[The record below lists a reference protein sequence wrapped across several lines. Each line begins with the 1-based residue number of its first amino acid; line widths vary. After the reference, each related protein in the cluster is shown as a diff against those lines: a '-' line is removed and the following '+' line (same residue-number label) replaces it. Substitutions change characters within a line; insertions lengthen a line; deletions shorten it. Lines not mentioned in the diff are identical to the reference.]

1 MTTTIRLLFDNPW
14 TLLLIRVVN
23 GGIFFLF
30 GLGKAVQP
38 HQQFY
43 EVMKVYDLLPAQ
55 FIPVVGSVLI
65 YADLIIGVLLIV
77 GLFTRFSA
85 WAVAGMLVFYM
96 LVIFQA
102 VLRGIPLENCGCSG
116 GYIELG
122 TTPPEVLARDA
133 IMLAS
138 MAWFLAARAKSALQF
153 DSLFA
158 SSAESVHNTE
168 AFSDDY
174 EETAEDQ
181 EE

>member
-1 MTTTIRLLFDNPW
+1 MTQTIRSLFDNSW
-14 TLLLIRVVN
+14 TLLVIRVVN

-43 EVMKVYDLLPAQ
+43 EVMKVYDLLPVQ
-55 FIPVVGSVLI
+55 FIPVVGSALI
-65 YADLIIGVLLIV
+65 YADVIIGVLLIV

-96 LVIFQA
+96 VVILQA
-102 VLRGIPLENCGCSG
+102 VLRGIPLENCGCAG

-122 TTPPEVLARDA
+122 TTPPQVLARDA

-138 MAWFLAARAKSALQF
+138 MAWFLAARARSALQL
-153 DSLFA
+153 DALFA
-158 SSAESVHNTE
+158 SSAESGHYDE
-168 AFSDDY
+168 ALSEDTD
-174 EETAEDQ
+174 EEQ

>member
-1 MTTTIRLLFDNPW
+1 MTVAFRTLLDNPW
-14 TLLLIRVVN
+14 TLLVIRVLN

-43 EVMKVYDLLPAQ
+43 EVMKVYDLLPHGL
-55 FIPVVGSVLI
+55 IPPVGSALI
-65 YADLIIGVLLIV
+65 YLDVIIGALLVV

-96 LVIFQA
+96 VVILQA
-102 VLRGIPLENCGCSG
+102 VLRGIPLENCGCAG

-122 TTPPEVLARDA
+122 TTPPQVLARDA

-138 MAWFLAARAKSALQF
+138 MAWFLAARAKSALQL
-153 DSLFA
+153 DGLFA
-158 SSAESVHNTE
+158 SSSESGHDDE
-168 AFSDDY
+168 AFS
-174 EETAEDQ
+174 EETDEDQ

>member
-1 MTTTIRLLFDNPW
+1 MTHFARLLFDNPW
-14 TLLLIRVVN
+14 TLFLIRVLN

-43 EVMKVYDLLPAQ
+43 EVMKVYDILPQQ
-55 FIPVVGSVLI
+55 FIPPVGSTLI
-65 YADLIIGVLLIV
+65 YVDVIIGIFLFL

-85 WAVAGMLVFYM
+85 WVVSGLLVFYM
-96 LVIFQA
+96 VIISQA

-122 TTPPEVLARDA
+122 TTPAQVLTRDL

-138 MAWFLAARAKSALQF
+138 MLWFLFAKSRSALRL
-153 DSLFA
+153 DAWVAGSDEDVLEITA
-158 SSAESVHNTE
+158 TE
-168 AFSDDY
+168 D
-174 EETAEDQ
+174 EE
-181 EE
+181 

>member
-1 MTTTIRLLFDNPW
+1 MTQTIRSLFDNPW
-14 TLLLIRVVN
+14 TLFVIRVVN

-65 YADLIIGVLLIV
+65 YADVIIGALLIV

-96 LVIFQA
+96 VVILQA

-138 MAWFLAARAKSALQF
+138 MAWFLAARARSALQL
-153 DSLFA
+153 DSVFA
-158 SSAESVHNTE
+158 SSAESGHNTQAQSE
-168 AFSDDY
+168 DTD
-174 EETAEDQ
+174 EEQ